1 MSDDEGWMLW
11 IDGCVDGWMDGW
23 MDRWMDGWVDT
34 WIMDRQI
41 YRWMGDGEE

>member
-1 MSDDEGWMLW
+1 MR
-11 IDGCVDGWMDGW
+11 DGCYGSMDVWMDGW

-41 YRWMGDGEE
+41 YRWMGDGEEQVNR